1 MHDYKC
7 INILNFIKWDMYN
20 ILSGY
25 IKNQRKSNYL
35 ILANFIIFKNIILL
49 LFNIFNFY
57 FRKEIYCFLFALQ
70 SIKTSVAGW
79 CPQATS

>member
-35 ILANFIIFKNIILL
+35 ILANFIIFKNII
-49 LFNIFNFY
+49 
-57 FRKEIYCFLFALQ
+57 
-70 SIKTSVAGW
+70 
-79 CPQATS
+79 

>member
-1 MHDYKC
+1 
-7 INILNFIKWDMYN
+7 MYN

-49 LFNIFNFY
+49 LFNILNFY
-57 FRKEIYCFLFALQ
+57 FRKEIYCFLFALKA
-70 SIKTSVAGW
+70 SKHV
-79 CPQATS
+79 